1 MLFFGAAKSMRLPVD
16 AEREIHVGGCT
27 RTTSE
32 REREGEKARSEYV
45 AIDVIYIRKG
55 CCVMHT
61 AHLLMILGVALLLFM
76 RFYTVI

>member
-55 CCVMHT
+55 
-61 AHLLMILGVALLLFM
+61 
-76 RFYTVI
+76 